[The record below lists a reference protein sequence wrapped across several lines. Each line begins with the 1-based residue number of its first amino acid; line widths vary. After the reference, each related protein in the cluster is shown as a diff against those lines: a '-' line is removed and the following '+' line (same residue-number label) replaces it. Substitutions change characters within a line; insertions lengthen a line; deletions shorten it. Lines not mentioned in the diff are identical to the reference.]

1 MTPTDKFVLPYD
13 LLLNQAKETV
23 TETTMAAAV
32 LSLRVIVKLDD
43 ESQQEQAVGEVVG
56 GLAVYKIAGGGLLL
70 SPVDNGLG

>member
-1 MTPTDKFVLPYD
+1 MT
-13 LLLNQAKETV
+13 
-23 TETTMAAAV
+23 AAV
-32 LSLRVIVKLDD
+32 ISLRVIVKLDD